1 MASGASAAIV
11 AVPATVRIML
21 TMGRTKAISWAVAGV
36 LLGLIV
42 LVWAGRGALS
52 PTARSVLEDWV
63 AAMGGAEDDL
73 GWHYLS
79 AWDQEREWS
88 SSQRAYADLV
98 GSVDWAAMDWSIDI
112 AHPMEG
118 SSDYWT
124 LSTIVHGGT
133 DGLPAQ
139 LFARALMSPNCLDD
153 ERVGFAVVV
162 HFPPFSPP
170 TVGAGGQTGRMERGL
185 CAMTMPPLAEQF
197 LPGNAMTWTDHQLEV
212 RNWTELPLFLVDD
225 AGRRFDLGPCSTT
238 GIDSITQVFEV
249 RAADG
254 YVATIGWGPPL
265 EGVTSFVAIG
275 ASDVYN
281 NNAPPIEPLPACEGE
296 PLVQPGI

>member
-21 TMGRTKAISWAVAGV
+21 TMERIRAIRWAVAGV

-42 LVWAGRGALS
+42 IVWAGQGALS

-63 AAMGGAEDDL
+63 AAMGGAEADL

-79 AWDQEREWS
+79 AWDQERKWS
-88 SSQRAYADLV
+88 GSQRAYADLV
-98 GSVDWAAMDWSIDI
+98 SSVDWAAMDWSIDI
-112 AHPMEG
+112 AHPMED

-124 LSTIVHGGT
+124 LSTIVDGGT
-133 DGLPAQ
+133 DELSAQ

-162 HFPPFSPP
+162 HFPPFGPP
-170 TVGAGGQTGRMERGL
+170 TIGAGAQTGRMERGL
-185 CAMTMPPLAEQF
+185 CAMTVPPLAEQF
-197 LPGNAMTWTDHQLEV
+197 LPGNAMTWTGHQLEV

-225 AGRRFDLGPCSTT
+225 AGRRSDLAPCSTT
-238 GIDSITQVFEV
+238 SIDFISQVFEV
-249 RAADG
+249 RAAGG
-254 YVATIGWGPPL
+254 YVATIGWGPAL
-265 EGVTSFVAIG
+265 EGITSFVAIG
-275 ASDVYN
+275 ASDIYN

-296 PLVQPGI
+296 PQVQPGI